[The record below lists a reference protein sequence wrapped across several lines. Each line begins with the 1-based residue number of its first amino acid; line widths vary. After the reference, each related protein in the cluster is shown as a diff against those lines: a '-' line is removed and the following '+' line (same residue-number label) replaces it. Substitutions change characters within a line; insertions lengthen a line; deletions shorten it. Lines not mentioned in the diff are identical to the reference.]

1 MSENCILTHA
11 AKILNE
17 RQDEYGDPVELLT
30 TISDRWSITTGER
43 ITREQVVLCMLDLK
57 LARLAYDPR
66 HFDSIVDVIGYAVL
80 LNELR

>member
-30 TISDRWSITTGER
+30 TIADRWSITTGER

>member
-17 RQDEYGDPVELLT
+17 RQDEYGDPVEMLT
-30 TISDRWSITTGER
+30 AIAQRWSITTGER
-43 ITREQVVLCMLDLK
+43 ITREQVVLCMIDLK

>member
-30 TISDRWSITTGER
+30 TIAGRWSITTGER
-43 ITREQVVLCMLDLK
+43 ITREQVVLCMIDLK
-57 LARLAYDPR
+57 LARLAYGPR

>member
-30 TISDRWSITTGER
+30 TIADRALHDRPQACSSG
-43 ITREQVVLCMLDLK
+43 
-57 LARLAYDPR
+57 
-66 HFDSIVDVIGYAVL
+66 
-80 LNELR
+80 LRPAAL

>member
-30 TISDRWSITTGER
+30 TIADSWSITTGER
-43 ITREQVVLCMLDLK
+43 ITREQVVLCMIDLK